1 MADILA
7 RLLRATADLAMAVRV
22 EHRAT
27 VDRATAVRAGHRAT
41 VDRVTADRAVRRAT
55 EVAVL
60 RAAADIIQRPVA
72 VAAAPGAEVVDTPA
86 VAVDIR
92 VVAAIPAAEDIAE
105 AIAKKLGDV
114 MSLREA
120 AT

>member
-27 VDRATAVRAGHRAT
+27 VDRATAVRA
-41 VDRVTADRAVRRAT
+41 VRRAT
-55 EVAVL
+55 GAAVL
-60 RAAADIIQRPVA
+60 RAAADIIRRPVA
-72 VAAAPGAEVVDTPA
+72 VDTPA
-86 VAVDIR
+86 VAVAIR
-92 VVAAIPAAEDIAE
+92 VVAVIPAAEDMAE
-105 AIAKKLGDV
+105 VIAKKLGDV